1 MPTAAPPTGCWPA
14 GLPAASTAATGD
26 ALADVCADLHAAAL
40 PLLPY
45 LVFMGTGQ
53 GSSERSGH
61 DRSSLGCSEPML
73 REPGPVHGA
82 ELNAELRDAL
92 VGRALRLAAA
102 ALAPPPDVA
111 GLGSVIETAD
121 ALSPCP
127 MRGHASAQ
135 LPGCCALA
143 QAAQVA
149 GGLAALT
156 RLDLHD
162 CGLHDT
168 QVQPNTV
175 G

>member
-1 MPTAAPPTGCWPA
+1 M
-14 GLPAASTAATGD
+14 ASTAATGD
-26 ALADVCADLHAAAL
+26 ALADVCAALHASAL

-45 LVFMGTGQ
+45 LVSMGTGQ
-53 GSSERSGH
+53 GSSERAGQEC
-61 DRSSLGCSEPML
+61 SSLGCSAPML
-73 REPGPVHGA
+73 SEPGLVHSA
-82 ELNAELRDAL
+82 ELNAELTDAL

-111 GLGSVIETAD
+111 GIGSAIETVD
-121 ALSPCP
+121 PLLPCP
-127 MRGHASAQ
+127 MQGHASAQ
-135 LPGCCALA
+135 LPGRCALA

-168 QVQPNTV
+168 QVQPHTV
-175 G
+175 D